1 MTQSDRPPIVLL
13 NGITCRF
20 GDLVA
25 NDNVNFDLIKGE
37 IHALLGE
44 NGAGKST
51 LMSILYGLYQPEDG
65 EILVKG
71 NQVHLKSPLDAI
83 ELGIAMVHQHFLL
96 TLPHTVV
103 ENIIVGLKSKR
114 SVFLDIGS
122 AENKIMELSKKYG
135 LRVNPRAI
143 VGNLSVGEQQRVE
156 ILKALYRDIDILIL
170 DEPTSML
177 TPQEEKSL
185 FETLQSMVTQG
196 LSIIF
201 ITHKLQE
208 VMAVST
214 RVTVLRNGKSLG
226 TFRTSDTNESSLAQ
240 LMIGRTIAQHAE
252 YSRPNKTGKIVLGIK
267 NVSALNNSKIV
278 FLKDLSIDLAGG
290 EILGIAGVDGNGQS
304 ELAEVISGLR
314 KAISGQVIMDG
325 RDITNQ
331 SPHSIRENGL
341 AYIPEDRMDTG
352 LILEY
357 SVAENLV
364 LDRYSSEPYSGRL
377 FMKYSNVN
385 KFAEKIIM
393 DFDIR
398 GVPGVNSPV
407 RSMSGGNLQ
416 KIVLGREL
424 SRSPKILIAHNPTRG
439 LDIGAAEYV
448 HKQLLKQ
455 ADNGVG
461 VLLISLDLDEILE
474 ISDRI
479 AVLYEGNIMGIFDR
493 EHANIDEIGLLMGGK
508 KKTP

>member
-1 MTQSDRPPIVLL
+1 MTQSDTPPIVLL

-208 VMAVST
+208 VMAV
-214 RVTVLRNGKSLG
+214 
-226 TFRTSDTNESSLAQ
+226 
-240 LMIGRTIAQHAE
+240 
-252 YSRPNKTGKIVLGIK
+252 
-267 NVSALNNSKIV
+267 
-278 FLKDLSIDLAGG
+278 
-290 EILGIAGVDGNGQS
+290 
-304 ELAEVISGLR
+304 
-314 KAISGQVIMDG
+314 
-325 RDITNQ
+325 
-331 SPHSIRENGL
+331 
-341 AYIPEDRMDTG
+341 
-352 LILEY
+352 
-357 SVAENLV
+357 
-364 LDRYSSEPYSGRL
+364 
-377 FMKYSNVN
+377 
-385 KFAEKIIM
+385 
-393 DFDIR
+393 
-398 GVPGVNSPV
+398 
-407 RSMSGGNLQ
+407 
-416 KIVLGREL
+416 
-424 SRSPKILIAHNPTRG
+424 
-439 LDIGAAEYV
+439 
-448 HKQLLKQ
+448 
-455 ADNGVG
+455 
-461 VLLISLDLDEILE
+461 
-474 ISDRI
+474 
-479 AVLYEGNIMGIFDR
+479 
-493 EHANIDEIGLLMGGK
+493 
-508 KKTP
+508 